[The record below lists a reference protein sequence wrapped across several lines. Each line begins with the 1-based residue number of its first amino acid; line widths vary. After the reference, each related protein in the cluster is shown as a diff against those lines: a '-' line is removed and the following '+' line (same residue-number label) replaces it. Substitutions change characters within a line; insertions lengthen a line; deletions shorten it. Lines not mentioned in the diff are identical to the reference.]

1 MPPFFRR
8 TPAISEMMMTK
19 LYCDY
24 TNFRQIT
31 PPKIFQVMPRG
42 MYFGESRATSIDL
55 CVRDLMLASR
65 RDQDALIYA
74 EEVDDPFGDFPINPL
89 PSNRKA
95 SSYHRA
101 KFVAAQARRLKPDLI
116 VVQQHLPTA
125 AAIALRAPGAKVV
138 LHTHNFQK
146 SYESS
151 PGISGWLKRAM
162 KKLRYRRLAGIIH
175 VSSACEEAFARDWP
189 ELSMPSCVVNNG
201 LDFSA
206 WRPAAERSNEIVYAG
221 RCAPEKG
228 VIELALAL
236 QEVLPLH
243 PEWRARFILSAVD
256 AHPRY
261 FEKVTAVLAGF
272 GEQVIIQLQQPFEAV
287 KSAYERAAIAAVPS
301 ICSESF
307 GRTALEA
314 HAGGAA
320 LISSGR
326 GGLAE
331 VSGPHAI
338 KLAAVE
344 PEEIG
349 KALELLI
356 RDKTLRARLAIGG
369 ARRVRERFNIH
380 SQAEKF
386 SQFCAMLSG
395 RHRPGNVEH
404 QAIEPF
410 SSAA

>member
-1 MPPFFRR
+1 
-8 TPAISEMMMTK
+8 MMTK
-19 LYCDY
+19 LHCDY
-24 TNFRQIT
+24 TNSRQLMA
-31 PPKIFQVMPRG
+31 PKIFQVMPRG
-42 MYFGESRATSIDL
+42 MYFGKSRATSIDL

-65 RDQDALIYA
+65 RRQDALIYA
-74 EEVDDPFGDFPINPL
+74 EEVDDPFRDFPINPL
-89 PSNRKA
+89 PSSGKA

-101 KFVAAQARRLKPDLI
+101 KFVAAQARRLKPDI
-116 VVQQHLPTA
+116 IIVQQHLPTA
-125 AAIALRAPGAKVV
+125 AAIALRVPGVKVV

-146 SYESS
+146 SYETS

-175 VSSACEEAFARDWP
+175 VSSACEQAFARDWP

-206 WRPAAERSNEIVYAG
+206 WRPATERTKEIIYAG

-228 VIELALAL
+228 VLELALAL
-236 QEVLPLH
+236 RQLLPMH

-256 AHPRY
+256 THPGY
-261 FEKVTAVLAGF
+261 FDKVTAALAGF
-272 GEQVIIQLQQPFEAV
+272 GETVIIQLQQPFEVV
-287 KSAYERAAIAAVPS
+287 KSAYENAAIAAVPS

-331 VSGPHAI
+331 VSGPNAI

-349 KALELLI
+349 KALELLVH
-356 RDKTLRARLAIGG
+356 DQALRERLAVAG
-369 ARRVRERFNIH
+369 ARRVRERFNIYQ
-380 SQAEKF
+380 QADKF

-395 RHRPGNVEH
+395 GHRPGDVRER
-404 QAIEPF
+404 ALEPF

>member
-1 MPPFFRR
+1 
-8 TPAISEMMMTK
+8 MMTK
-19 LYCDY
+19 LHCDY
-24 TNFRQIT
+24 TNSRQLT
-31 PPKIFQVMPRG
+31 APKIFQVMPRG
-42 MYFGESRATSIDL
+42 MYFGKSRATSIDL

-65 RDQDALIYA
+65 RRQDALIYA
-74 EEVDDPFGDFPINPL
+74 EEVDDPFRDFAINPL
-89 PSNRKA
+89 PSSGKA

-101 KFVAAQARRLKPDLI
+101 KFVAAQARRLKPDI
-116 VVQQHLPTA
+116 IIVQQHLPTA
-125 AAIALRAPGAKVV
+125 AAIALRVPGVKVV

-146 SYESS
+146 SYETS

-175 VSSACEEAFARDWP
+175 VSSACEQAFARDWP

-201 LDFSA
+201 LDFSS
-206 WRPAAERSNEIVYAG
+206 WRPATERTKEIIYAG

-228 VIELALAL
+228 VLELALAL
-236 QEVLPLH
+236 RQLLPMH

-256 AHPRY
+256 THPGY
-261 FEKVTAVLAGF
+261 FDKVTAALAGF
-272 GEQVIIQLQQPFEAV
+272 GETVIIQLQQPFEVV
-287 KSAYERAAIAAVPS
+287 KSAYENAAIAAVPS

-331 VSGPHAI
+331 VSGPNAI

-349 KALELLI
+349 KALELLVH
-356 RDKTLRARLAIGG
+356 DQTLRERLAIAG
-369 ARRVRERFNIH
+369 ARRVRERFNIYQ
-380 SQAEKF
+380 QADKF

-395 RHRPGNVEH
+395 AARPGDVR
-404 QAIEPF
+404 QQVLEPF